1 MDNELK
7 AFFKDNTS
15 VEATDEVIVSNR
27 FKDSAGNLIKFKIR
41 SITQE
46 ENDYITREC
55 EKKHKD
61 IRTNQYVIESD
72 RRLYILKLIVKSTL
86 FPDFNNAELQSSYGV
101 PGQPEKLVAKMLN
114 PGEYTNLLTAIN
126 AINGFNEDIN
136 EEIEEAKN

>member
-7 AFFKDNTS
+7 IFFKDNTN
-15 VEATDEVIVSNR
+15 VEAVDEVIVSNR
-27 FKDSAGNLIKFKIR
+27 WKNSKGEPIKFKIK

-46 ENDYITREC
+46 ENNQITKQC
-55 EKKHKD
+55 EKKRKD
-61 IRTNQYVIESD
+61 MGGRYVVETDSK
-72 RRLYILKLIVKSTL
+72 LYCAKLIVASTV
-86 FPDFNNAELQSSYGV
+86 FPDFNNADLQNSYGV
-101 PGQPEKLVAKMLN
+101 PGQPEKLVVKMLN